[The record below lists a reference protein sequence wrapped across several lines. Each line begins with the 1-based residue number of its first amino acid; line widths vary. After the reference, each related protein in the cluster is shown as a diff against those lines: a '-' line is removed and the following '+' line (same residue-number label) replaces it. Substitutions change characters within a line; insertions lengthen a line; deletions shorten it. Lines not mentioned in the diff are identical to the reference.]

1 MENREKAMG
10 KRILI
15 TAPVRQTE
23 EIFKEYLWS
32 LNRLIIPDN
41 YNIDKYFYLHN
52 SDYLKKFLQPNEYEL
67 INDNS
72 IYEYNNRTHIWKT
85 ENFKAVAI
93 MRTMALEKA
102 RKEKYDYIF
111 SVDSDVILK
120 KTTLIE
126 LLNTNK
132 KFISKIFWNAYDEL
146 MPDLLVP
153 NCYDGRLINQ
163 QMILDYEKL
172 KENGIFKTGV
182 IGACTLISNEIFNNE
197 YINYYPIKNLSSSEW
212 EYYDFCIRL
221 QVIFKNKIK
230 AYIDTNNPV
239 KTLYR
244 MKNYNNWIK
253 KEKKQWEKEF

>member
-1 MENREKAMG
+1 ME

-15 TAPVRQTE
+15 TAPVCQNE
-23 EIFKEYLWS
+23 KIFKEYLWS
-32 LNRLIIPDN
+32 LNRLEIPEE
-41 YNIDKYFYLHN
+41 YKIDKYFYLHN
-52 SDYLKKFLQPNEYEL
+52 SEHLKKLLNINEYEI

-72 IYEYNNRTHIWKT
+72 IYEYNNRTHIWKS

-93 MRTMALEKA
+93 MRTKALEKA
-102 RKEKYDYIF
+102 RKEEYDYIF
-111 SVDSDVILK
+111 SVDSDVILR
-120 KTTLIE
+120 KTTLTE

-153 NCYDGRLINQ
+153 NCYEGRLTNQ
-163 QMILDYEKL
+163 QIILDYERL
-172 KENGIFKTGV
+172 KKSNIYETGI
-182 IGACTLISNEIFNNE
+182 IGACTLISKEIFNNK

-212 EYYDFCIRL
+212 EDYAFCIRL

-244 MKNYNNWIK
+244 MKNYDNWIK